1 MDTNDDNENM
11 NELLKALDND
21 GNASLMNLTNS
32 KIKKMNNDILQK
44 LQLPSKMLKEFHK
57 KVKNYRYVSE
67 MEDIQFGNYIRW
79 ISLKNPDNIKMTN
92 GGFIIDIKVVE
103 STGIHIVCKN
113 NFNRIFQ
120 IRLEENIVFQKI
132 NPQEA
137 VILQVLDYLDK

>member
-57 KVKNYRYVSE
+57 KVKNY
-67 MEDIQFGNYIRW
+67 
-79 ISLKNPDNIKMTN
+79 L
-92 GGFIIDIKVVE
+92 
-103 STGIHIVCKN
+103 
-113 NFNRIFQ
+113 
-120 IRLEENIVFQKI
+120 
-132 NPQEA
+132 
-137 VILQVLDYLDK
+137 